1 VVQALAREITEFAK
15 DKRDV
20 VETKVR
26 LVREARGKLEQLKS
40 RFVKESAQ
48 KMSQAVS
55 RHLKAELNQ
64 LQEDIKIAR
73 ENNFGRRIFEAYAS
87 EFGATHLNEKAEV
100 RKLHDIIAEK
110 DQKLRKAIDIT
121 RTAKTVVE
129 SKERELRMIRES
141 NERESTMDE
150 LLRPLNQEKQEVMRN
165 LLESVQTNRLKNAFE
180 KYLPAVL
187 EDRSVKARKVIAE
200 SVTSVTGD
208 KTTAPTVSE
217 DRSNVI
223 DLKRLAGL

>member
-1 VVQALAREITEFAK
+1 
-15 DKRDV
+15 
-20 VETKVR
+20 
-26 LVREARGKLEQLKS
+26 
-40 RFVKESAQ
+40 
-48 KMSQAVS
+48 M
-55 RHLKAELNQ
+55 
-64 LQEDIKIAR
+64 IK
-73 ENNFGRRIFEAYAS
+73 
-87 EFGATHLNEKAEV
+87 
-100 RKLHDIIAEK
+100 
-110 DQKLRKAIDIT
+110 
-121 RTAKTVVE
+121 
-129 SKERELRMIRES
+129 ES

-150 LLRPLNQEKQEVMRN
+150 LLRPLNKEKQEVMRN
-165 LLESVQTNRLKNAFE
+165 LLESVQTPRLKNAFE